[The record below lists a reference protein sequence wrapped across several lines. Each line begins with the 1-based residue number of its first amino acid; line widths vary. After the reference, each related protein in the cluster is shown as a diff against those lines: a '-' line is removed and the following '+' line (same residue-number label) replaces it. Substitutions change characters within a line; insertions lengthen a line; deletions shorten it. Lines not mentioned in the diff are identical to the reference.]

1 MSETKVKFMTGSLA
15 GHIITT
21 SLTLGIGSVALFIMD
36 VVDMLFIAMLG
47 FEELAAAVGHAGTV
61 RS

>member
-1 MSETKVKFMTGSLA
+1 
-15 GHIITT
+15 
-21 SLTLGIGSVALFIMD
+21 MD